1 MDSQACGFS
10 ICSSVQYSAAWIG
23 ATNPCDMQLELSR
36 ALTDLQTFPGGAASG
51 AEAADGVDG
60 ADVADV
66 AISLGP
72 NESRCSHGP
81 EVNDAEKG
89 KSKSKS
95 NSNSNSNKGK
105 ANTKDIK
112 STPEVKEQS
121 CDVDKCLGRD
131 LDLLSR
137 VFE

>member
-1 MDSQACGFS
+1 MYVTRSQACGFS

-66 AISLGP
+66 AISLWAWP
-72 NESRCSHGP
+72 ISIWTFDS
-81 EVNDAEKG
+81 
-89 KSKSKS
+89 
-95 NSNSNSNKGK
+95 
-105 ANTKDIK
+105 
-112 STPEVKEQS
+112 
-121 CDVDKCLGRD
+121 L
-131 LDLLSR
+131 LDSI
-137 VFE
+137 